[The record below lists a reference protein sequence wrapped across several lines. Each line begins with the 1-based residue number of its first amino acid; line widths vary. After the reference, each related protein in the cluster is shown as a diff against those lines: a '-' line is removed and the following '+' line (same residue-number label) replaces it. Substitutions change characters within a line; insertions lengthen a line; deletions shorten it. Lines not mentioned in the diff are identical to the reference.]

1 MDRIKLEPGMK
12 VIIRRNIEDGDFGI
26 RNASQ
31 YRGREMTI
39 RICKSS
45 GYKLVEDPDN
55 WLWLFSH
62 FETFYYLENCG
73 DPHVDS
79 SFETM
84 LSGF

>member
-12 VIIRRNIEDGDFGI
+12 VIIRRDIEDGDFGI

-55 WLWLFSH
+55 WL
-62 FETFYYLENCG
+62 
-73 DPHVDS
+73 
-79 SFETM
+79 
-84 LSGF
+84 